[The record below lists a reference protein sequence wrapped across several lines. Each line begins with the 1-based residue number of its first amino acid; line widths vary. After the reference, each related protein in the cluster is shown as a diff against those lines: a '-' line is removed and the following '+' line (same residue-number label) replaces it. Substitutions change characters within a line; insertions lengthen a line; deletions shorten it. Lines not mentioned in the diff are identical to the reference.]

1 MDGVKLTVE
10 DGAVREI
17 ANTAIRLK
25 TGARG
30 LRTIIES
37 FMTSVMYKLPSEKN
51 IKEVVVTKE
60 CVTSNAEP
68 KLIYE
73 ETA

>member
-1 MDGVKLTVE
+1 MDGVKVSVE

-37 FMTSVMYKLPSEKN
+37 FMTSVMYKIPSEKN
-51 IKEVVVTKE
+51 VKEVIVTKE
-60 CVTSNAEP
+60 CVTDRAEP
-68 KLIYE
+68 KIIYK